1 MIICSGRLLLIVNLI
16 ESRVTV
22 EMGLSEYL
30 LGIILIT
37 LVEMG
42 SSAHCG
48 FHHTLAGIL
57 DSIDKQR
64 EGNINIAPWSLLF
77 GLERKGVGSLQL
89 SLP

>member
-1 MIICSGRLLLIVNLI
+1 
-16 ESRVTV
+16 
-22 EMGLSEYL
+22 MGLSEYL
-30 LGIILIT
+30 LGIISIT

-57 DSIDKQR
+57 DSTDKQR
-64 EGNINIAPWSLLF
+64 EGNINIAPSPLLF
-77 GLERKGVGSLQL
+77 GLERKGFNSLQL